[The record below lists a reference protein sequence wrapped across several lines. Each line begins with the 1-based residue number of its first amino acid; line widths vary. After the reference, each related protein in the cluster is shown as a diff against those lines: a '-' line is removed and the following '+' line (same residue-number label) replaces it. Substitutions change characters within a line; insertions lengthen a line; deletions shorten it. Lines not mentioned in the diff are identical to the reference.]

1 MEFNLPNVET
11 ESRFKIRPETSSE
24 ISKEAVV
31 EPVPEVRTQ
40 QPRPPVTSGMQ
51 RWELFSA
58 LALIVAG
65 VAARFLPHPVNF
77 TPVLGLGIFV
87 GHLSRRNSF
96 LAAFMLILLVV
107 SDLALGFYEGIS
119 MVYLSYLL
127 AFTFGA
133 MIRRRAVSNVLL
145 SGISTSVLFFI
156 FSNLGVWIW
165 SGIYENSLSGLFQC
179 YIMALPFFPNTVF
192 STVATVALTFGL
204 FSVTERLALARSS
217 QA

>member
-1 MEFNLPNVET
+1 MEFNLPNAEVET
-11 ESRFKIRPETSSE
+11 RFKIRHEPVSP
-24 ISKEAVV
+24 KPVAEAVQ
-31 EPVPEVRTQ
+31 EIHTRPS
-40 QPRPPVTSGMQ
+40 RPPVTSGIQ

-96 LAAFMLILLVV
+96 LAAFMLILLVI

-119 MVYLSYLL
+119 MVYLSYIL

-133 MIRRRAVSNVLL
+133 MIRRRSVSSVLL

-165 SGIYENSLSGLFQC
+165 SGIYENSIAGLFQC

-192 STVATVALTFGL
+192 STVGTLAVTFGL
-204 FSVTERLALARSS
+204 FSLTERLALARSS